1 MNRAKRLATAG
12 LLLWAGSGQAG
23 SVPPEWSNLYFA
35 PDVDFQEGIFNS
47 TIFPD
52 EWSSIIQILPS
63 YQYVPAPMDQPGV
76 NVTGIKPVPSLM
88 GTLHSFDTARDEGL
102 TRDVIIY
109 GLGGG
114 VTYFDGSAAGIPEGV
129 AVDGISTLSDD
140 TLLVS
145 FDVDFSVGGWLSYA
159 GKNEIFTATS
169 TNLISLFF
177 DPTSLVD
184 ATTSFTYPAKGYPI
198 PPHLRIDAFEYVPE
212 TGELLLSFDT
222 SGEIAGIPFTDQDI
236 LGYDRWGKN
245 RWRKVDTMP
254 EMKTEDQGYNTDL
267 KALAVS
273 LNETADEVFSDS
285 MDRRWR
291 Y

>member
-1 MNRAKRLATAG
+1 MNLAKRLATAG

-35 PDVDFQEGIFNS
+35 PDVDFSYYSEV
-47 TIFPD
+47 FPD
-52 EWSSIIQILPS
+52 EDVSIIQFVPTF
-63 YQYVPAPMDQPGV
+63 QYDTSPLSIPGV
-76 NVTGIKPVPSLM
+76 NLTGITDVPDLFGVLYSYDIA
-88 GTLHSFDTARDEGL
+88 GEVTE
-102 TRDVIIY
+102 TRDITID
-109 GLGGG
+109 GLGGIRIF
-114 VTYFDGSAAGIPEGV
+114 FDGSAAGIPEGV

-145 FDVDFSVGGWLSYA
+145 FDIDFPHSSWNYVMG
-159 GKNEIFTATS
+159 NEIFMASTAS
-169 TNLISLFF
+169 LDLLFF
-177 DPTSLVD
+177 TPTTLVD
-184 ATTSFTYPAKGYPI
+184 ANYPYSTAKGYPI

-245 RWRKVDTMP
+245 RWRKVDSMP
-254 EMKTEDQGYNTDL
+254 EMKTEGQGYNTDL
-267 KALAVS
+267 KALAVT

>member
-1 MNRAKRLATAG
+1 MNLAKRLATAG

-23 SVPPEWSNLYFA
+23 SAPPDLSSLYFA
-35 PDVDFQEGIFNS
+35 PDVDFYNPFYS
-47 TIFPD
+47 SDVFPD
-52 EWSSIIQILPS
+52 EWASIIQFSPT
-63 YQYVPAPMDQPGV
+63 QYLSAPMDQPGA
-76 NVTGIKPVPSLM
+76 NVTGVKYAPNLL
-88 GTLHSFDTARDEGL
+88 GTLYAFDTARTEGL
-102 TRDVIIY
+102 TRDIIIY
-109 GLGGG
+109 GLGGS

-145 FDVDFSVGGWLSYA
+145 FDVDFSVGGWTSYV

-169 TNLISLFF
+169 TNLINLFF
-177 DPTSLVD
+177 DPTILVD
-184 ATTSFTYPAKGYPI
+184 ATASFTYPAKGYPI
-198 PPHLRIDAFEYVPE
+198 PPHLRVDAFEYVPE

-245 RWRKVDTMP
+245 RWRKVDFMP

-267 KALAVS
+267 KALAVT
-273 LNETADEVFSDS
+273 LNEKADVVFSDS